1 MSKKRPPPNQE
12 SGPVH
17 RNSARNSGYTYASIW
32 NPPITC
38 KICFS
43 DKGIV
48 NRRFHASWNRFVSI
62 SFFLQIILFVISSF
76 SCRSAGIIPVLR
88 STCHCRYS

>member
-32 NPPITC
+32 NPPIAC

-48 NRRFHASWNRFVSI
+48 NRRFRAPRTRFVSF
-62 SFFLQIILFVISSF
+62 SCFLQVIMF
-76 SCRSAGIIPVLR
+76 LITFLLNNIND
-88 STCHCRYS
+88 